1 MPRVNCR
8 RMIDPCRVDLL
19 LLDNGGVVSRAE
31 IVVMEQLIRP

>member
-8 RMIDPCRVDLL
+8 RMIGSWRVDLL
-19 LLDNGGVVSRAE
+19 FDNGGVVSRAE